1 MKKLVMILMLG
12 AAMASCSSTPTKVEN
27 PKQVTT
33 VELQQLASIDSTTYK
48 VVEKDD
54 TVYILSTKDNVVVK
68 KVDNDSDIVT
78 TMSLFLVLA
87 LIVMWVGIIVM
98 SK

>member
-12 AAMASCSSTPTKVEN
+12 ATMASCNNAPTKVEN

-33 VELQQLASIDSTTYK
+33 IELQQLASIDTATYK

-54 TVYILSTKDNVVVK
+54 TIYILSTKDTTVVK
-68 KVDNDSDIVT
+68 TVENNSGDLKSFV
-78 TMSLFLVLA
+78 LVL
-87 LIVMWVGIIVM
+87 GILLLVSRGFRKVIR
-98 SK
+98 

>member
-12 AAMASCSSTPTKVEN
+12 ATMASCNNIPTKVEN

-33 VELQQLASIDSTTYK
+33 IELQQLASIDTTTYK

-54 TVYILSTKDNVVVK
+54 TVYILSTKDITVVK
-68 KVDNDSDIVT
+68 KVKNESGAVA
-78 TMSLFLVLA
+78 SLILTIFLVF
-87 LIVMWVGIIVM
+87 IVMWVVMIVI
-98 SK
+98 

>member
-12 AAMASCSSTPTKVEN
+12 AIMASCTDTPTKVER

-54 TVYILSTKDNVVVK
+54 TVYILSTKDNIVIKEVK
-68 KVDNDSDIVT
+68 NDSGELRAFVLIFFVLLVT
-78 TMSLFLVLA
+78 LWLISFL
-87 LIVMWVGIIVM
+87 I
-98 SK
+98 

>member
-12 AAMASCSSTPTKVEN
+12 AAMASCNNISTKVEN

-54 TVYILSTKDNVVVK
+54 IVYILSTKDNTVVK
-68 KVDNDSDIVT
+68 KVNNQSGAVETLILAIFIV
-78 TMSLFLVLA
+78 F
-87 LIVMWVGIIVM
+87 IVMWIGVIIM
-98 SK
+98 AK

>member
-12 AAMASCSSTPTKVEN
+12 ATMASCNNTPTKVEN

-33 VELQQLASIDSTTYK
+33 LELQQLASIDTTTYK

-54 TVYILSTKDNVVVK
+54 TVYILSTKDNTVVK
-68 KVDNDSDIVT
+68 TVDNESGALKSFVLLLGI
-78 TMSLFLVLA
+78 LLLVGWIL
-87 LIVMWVGIIVM
+87 LIIFA
-98 SK
+98 

>member
-12 AAMASCSSTPTKVEN
+12 ATMVSCNNTPTKVEN

-33 VELQQLASIDSTTYK
+33 LELQQLASIDTTTYK

-54 TVYILSTKDNVVVK
+54 TVYILSTKDITVVK
-68 KVDNDSDIVT
+68 EINTQSGALKSFVLLLGI
-78 TMSLFLVLA
+78 LLLVGWILLVIFA
-87 LIVMWVGIIVM
+87 
-98 SK
+98 